1 MRELVLK
8 GDVNLMT
15 PYQINSIIGNEKVEA
30 IELKNFDTKEIIQKE
45 ADELIFLFG
54 LNKKLGP
61 ILDWELEL
69 ANKKIAVN
77 TENFQ
82 TNKPGIFAVGDI
94 NDYPGKLRS
103 YIMWVS

>member
-1 MRELVLK
+1 MVHRRDAFRGAQHTEALMRELVLK

-54 LNKKLGP
+54 LNK
-61 ILDWELEL
+61 
-69 ANKKIAVN
+69 N
-77 TENFQ
+77 
-82 TNKPGIFAVGDI
+82 
-94 NDYPGKLRS
+94 
-103 YIMWVS
+103 